1 MTKSARLGS
10 RHALLALLFA
20 GTALTGIAQAADTQT
35 ITGISKTYAPGI
47 SIEIPTIEITD
58 GDLPK
63 ETVDALVAGDSKA
76 WSSLATL
83 TAGGI
88 TIPEIIVHVDPTAS
102 AAGTAPTTPQGS
114 VAVSFHDLS
123 LTDVKDGVAGSV
135 TLAGIDVTQKDQP
148 VFHFGNLSAGDLN
161 IGLYLSYYGLSDVV
175 FPDPIKVYSSFSF
188 EGGTVQ
194 APGVDCTI
202 GGGGVGEAY
211 SRTLKV
217 SYADYMAAA
226 QKLSVSS
233 TSDTTPDSQSIT
245 AIAHYLADAL
255 QAMRSDAGNQDGF
268 DCTIEQPGDPKVS
281 ISASGLHAD
290 GFQPK
295 IYPAFGI
302 DGLKVSVGGEEGGHF
317 NLDNFTWKPTDFS
330 GPIAAVEA
338 QDTIDWAWLQANVMK
353 LIPAMEGLSF
363 SGLDFDVLN
372 PQVTGQRVKVS
383 LANFDATLGH
393 YLDGI
398 PADLA
403 LSFDDLKVNLP
414 TYANDG
420 PAPELIARG
429 ITDILLDGEA
439 KVRWDETA
447 GDLVIDSIA
456 FDSPELGHVSLSATL
471 GNASKDLFSPNEET
485 VQAAAMALTLRTVSL
500 SLEDRGIA
508 GIIFSAGAR
517 EAGQPEPAFRA
528 MLSGMSQG
536 MLMAAL
542 GNSDSAMSAAQA
554 VGQFMQGK
562 PKLDLTITA
571 KDPAGMPVTT
581 FAAASENPTIL
592 AGQLNIEAEASG
604 EPLPPPPAPATPPPA
619 ATDGGDNVDLQMAPE
634 APEAPA
640 QPGAPAPQP
649 TAPGTGAGAGGIKS
663 GIGLTLK

>member
-35 ITGISKTYAPGI
+35 ITGISKTYAPGV

-58 GDLPK
+58 GDLSK
-63 ETVDALVAGDSKA
+63 ETVDALVAGDTKA
-76 WSSLATL
+76 WGSLATL
-83 TAGGI
+83 TAGGL
-88 TIPEIIVHVDPTAS
+88 TIPEIVVTIDPVQGAADATTATS
-102 AAGTAPTTPQGS
+102 KTP
-114 VAVSFHDLS
+114 VSITFHDLS
-123 LTDVKDGVAGSV
+123 LNSVTDGVAASLVLGGV
-135 TLAGIDVTQKDQP
+135 DVDQSDAP
-148 VFHFGNLSAGDLN
+148 VFHFGNFSADNFNLGS
-161 IGLYLSYYGLSDVV
+161 YLSLYGLSDRKY
-175 FPDPIKVYSSFSF
+175 PELTTLYSGLSF
-188 EGGTVQ
+188 EGGTVT
-194 APGVDCTI
+194 APGVDCTVAN
-202 GGGGVGEAY
+202 GGTGEAQ
-211 SRTLKV
+211 SRTIKV
-217 SYADYMAAA
+217 PYSDYLAASQDIA
-226 QKLSVSS
+226 KASAAGGE
-233 TSDTTPDSQSIT
+233 PDAKSLT
-245 AIAHYLADAL
+245 AMAHYLADAF
-255 QAMRSDAGNQDGF
+255 QAMTSQPTTQYGF
-268 DCTIEQPGDPKVS
+268 DCTIEPPGEPKVA
-281 ISASGLHAD
+281 ISASELHAD
-290 GFQPK
+290 GFRPK
-295 IYPAFGI
+295 VYPAVSI
-302 DGLKVSVGGEEGGHF
+302 SGLKISTDGEEGGQF
-317 NLDNFTWKPTDFS
+317 SLDNFTWKAMDFS

-338 QDTIDWAWLQANVMK
+338 EETIDWAWVQANVMK
-353 LIPAMEGLSF
+353 LIPAMEGLSL
-363 SGLDFDVLN
+363 SGLDLDAPN
-372 PQVTGQRVKVS
+372 PEAAGERVKLS
-383 LANFDATLGH
+383 LASFDASLSH

-398 PADLA
+398 PADLD

-414 TYANDG
+414 QGQADG

-439 KVRWDETA
+439 KVRWDEAA

-456 FDSPELGHVSLSATL
+456 FDSPELGHVGLSATL
-471 GNASKDLFSPNEET
+471 GNASKDLFSPDEAK
-485 VQAAAMALTLRTVSL
+485 VQAAAMALTLKTVSL

-562 PKLDLTITA
+562 PKLDMTITA
-571 KDPAGMPVTT
+571 KDPAGMPVAA

-592 AGQLNIEAEASG
+592 AGQLTVEAEASG
-604 EPLPPPPAPATPPPA
+604 EPLPPPPAPATPDAP
-619 ATDGGDNVDLQMAPE
+619 ATDGGNSVDLQMAPE
-634 APEAPA
+634 APPAPT

>member
-35 ITGISKTYAPGI
+35 ITGISKTYAPGV

-58 GDLPK
+58 GELSK
-63 ETVDALVAGDSKA
+63 ETVDALVAGDTKA
-76 WSSLATL
+76 WGSLATL
-83 TAGGI
+83 TAGHVA
-88 TIPEIIVHVDPTAS
+88 IPEIIVHVEPPTPS
-102 AAGTAPTTPQGS
+102 NTAAKQAATITFRDLTLDAVNDGIAGEFSLGGVALEATGDAPTSADFGKLIAKDANFGL
-114 VAVSFHDLS
+114 VLS
-123 LTDVKDGVAGSV
+123 RYGLTDR
-135 TLAGIDVTQKDQP
+135 Q
-148 VFHFGNLSAGDLN
+148 
-161 IGLYLSYYGLSDVV
+161 Y
-175 FPDPIKVYSSFSF
+175 PDMVRVYSSIDFD
-188 EGGTVQ
+188 GGHFTTQ
-194 APGVDCTI
+194 PGTCSI
-202 GGGGVGEAY
+202 GSIRYGAVETR
-211 SRTLKV
+211 SNMV
-217 SYADYMAAA
+217 PYADYMAGFE
-226 QKLSVSS
+226 KLSAGAAAGEV
-233 TSDTTPDSQSIT
+233 PDAESLT
-245 AIAHYLADAL
+245 AVAHFFADDLRATL
-255 QAMRSDAGNQDGF
+255 SEPEYVDGF
-268 DCTIEQPGDPKVS
+268 NCDLTVPHSGSMTFSLAGIGLGRFADSVYPQITLDGIKVNVEGS
-281 ISASGLHAD
+281 
-290 GFQPK
+290 K
-295 IYPAFGI
+295 
-302 DGLKVSVGGEEGGHF
+302 GGHV
-317 NLDNFTWKPTDFS
+317 NLDNFTWKPMDLS
-330 GPIAAVEA
+330 GPIAQVLA
-338 QDTIDWAWLQANVMK
+338 QKTIDWDWLQANATK
-353 LIPAMEGLSF
+353 LIPAMDGFSF
-363 SGLDFDVLN
+363 AGLDLDI
-372 PQVTGQRVKVS
+372 PDAQTDGERVKLS
-383 LANFDATLGH
+383 LASFDASLSH

-398 PADLA
+398 PADLD

-414 TYANDG
+414 QGQADG

-439 KVRWDETA
+439 KVRWDEAA

-456 FDSPELGHVSLSATL
+456 FDSPELGHVGLSATL
-471 GNASKDLFSPNEET
+471 GNASKDLFSPDET
-485 VQAAAMALTLRTVSL
+485 KVQAAAMALTLKTVSL

-508 GIIFSAGAR
+508 GIIFSASAR

-571 KDPAGMPVTT
+571 KDPAGMPVAA

-592 AGQLNIEAEASG
+592 AGQLTVEAEASG
-604 EPLPPPPAPATPPPA
+604 EPLPPPPAPATPDAP
-619 ATDGGDNVDLQMAPE
+619 ATDDGNSVDLQMAPE
-634 APEAPA
+634 APAAPT